1 MDRNEILNQVKREI
15 EPQVLEGYFDQ
26 ILINRVVDATLK
38 AINYSQCCK
47 SDSEQLK
54 DLEILSFEEW
64 QEQNQELI
72 RKSIGITGNE
82 IAVELDLYSKYKT
95 DQLLNL

>member
-38 AINYSQCCK
+38 AINYSQCC
-47 SDSEQLK
+47 ETLK
-54 DLEILSFEEW
+54 DKKDEISDLAKTFINEVDKKHPFVNLPEE
-64 QEQNQELI
+64 EDFYMARHKLAEKL
-72 RKSIGITGNE
+72 T
-82 IAVELDLYSKYKT
+82 
-95 DQLLNL
+95 

>member
-38 AINYSQCCK
+38 AINYSQCC
-47 SDSEQLK
+47 ETLK
-54 DLEILSFEEW
+54 DKEETAFDLW
-64 QEQNQELI
+64 LKNFKHAE
-72 RKSIGITGNE
+72 R
-82 IAVELDLYSKYKT
+82 DLYWYNKDTLYCVEAMRDIYNTEIKPI
-95 DQLLNL
+95 L

>member
-47 SDSEQLK
+47 SDSEQLLAVAKYVYWNYDESSSKKPK
-54 DLEILSFEEW
+54 DYLEDFES
-64 QEQNQELI
+64 Q
-72 RKSIGITGNE
+72 
-82 IAVELDLYSKYKT
+82 
-95 DQLLNL
+95 